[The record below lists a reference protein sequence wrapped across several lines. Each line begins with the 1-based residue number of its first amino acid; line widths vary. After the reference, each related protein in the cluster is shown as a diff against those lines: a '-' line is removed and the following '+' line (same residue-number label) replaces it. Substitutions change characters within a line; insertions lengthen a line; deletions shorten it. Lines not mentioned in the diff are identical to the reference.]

1 MSGGQLLSVDVYHY
15 KCISMLPALTSQV
28 PFGSWQQGS
37 GGSAD
42 PPGNLTV
49 KYVIWRP
56 EVLQMWGLVQNV
68 EAPHSPVTESSVTWI
83 SEICLCIKL
92 WKSCVGGSPEQC
104 ILCG

>member
-15 KCISMLPALTSQV
+15 KCTSMLPALTSQV

-49 KYVIWRP
+49 KYVI
-56 EVLQMWGLVQNV
+56 
-68 EAPHSPVTESSVTWI
+68 
-83 SEICLCIKL
+83 
-92 WKSCVGGSPEQC
+92 
-104 ILCG
+104 